1 MSPQAIKFPKFILS
15 WGALLLGWFSIPAA
29 HAVRITP
36 HATSMPTCAVLE
48 SFSGE
53 VQILD
58 STRSRLLDTFSKAPI
73 PCGSWVSVVTG
84 WASLVHRE
92 GYRVKLAANTFVEVP
107 EPSAAST
114 GSGDQFMLFRGQIYA
129 ISGDGSK
136 ELRISTANARAR
148 MSRGRLILVFNHS
161 EEETQ
166 LITLANR
173 ASLENRFENSRKIL
187 AKAGESSSL
196 NFKML
201 RVVPSAPRAISET
214 AMKVKMDELAFDDRE
229 RVYAL
234 KVVRLRQERKLAVE
248 LDSDPESV
256 RQARIRDSA
265 SGRDVLIQAGSAARA
280 DLAIAEKGAAGG
292 AGEDFPENFDP
303 MAVKFPDDA
312 ADFGPPKTLKADQSE
327 KQKASGQSPEHSPGA
342 KKGAYES
349 AVAHATQ
356 GEGSDQLQGAPGSPH
371 ALKEQ
376 KRRSA
381 AEVADP
387 YRRSRERPEDAPLKS
402 RWHRKIAG
410 ESQTA
415 NALLFPGQNSA
426 ADDIDWNQEVASKKK
441 KGPSLKQKQEL
452 LDKRKL
458 MEELK
463 RIRPED

>member
-1 MSPQAIKFPKFILS
+1 VSLQGIKFSKFILIWS
-15 WGALLLGWFSIPAA
+15 GLVAGLSSIPLA

-48 SFSGE
+48 NFSGE

-114 GSGDQFMLFRGQIYA
+114 GAGDQFMLFRGQIYA

-136 ELRISTANARAR
+136 ELRVATANSRAR
-148 MSRGRLILVFNHS
+148 MSRGRFILVFNHS

-187 AKAGESSSL
+187 AKAGESSTL

-312 ADFGPPKTLKADQSE
+312 ADFSPPKATKANQSE
-327 KQKASGQSPEHSPGA
+327 KKSHPGS
-342 KKGAYES
+342 KPGHQPGS
-349 AVAHATQ
+349 STGPHGSTVANAPR
-356 GEGSDQLQGAPGSPH
+356 GEGSDQHQGAPGNPH
-371 ALKEQ
+371 APQEQ
-376 KRRSA
+376 KRRSP
-381 AEVADP
+381 AEVADA

-410 ESQTA
+410 ESQSA
-415 NALLFPGQNSA
+415 SALLFPGQRSA
-426 ADDIDWNQEVASKKK
+426 AEDVDWNQEITGKKK
-441 KGPSLKQKQEL
+441 KGLSPKQKQEL

-458 MEELK
+458 MDELK